1 MHRFLS
7 SACLLAALASS
18 PLVIAEEPA
27 APAASPAPEAAAAS
41 VEELDTSQELTLK
54 GPEQEAN
61 DARWFWHL
69 GMTSAF
75 PRIESEGLV
84 KKLYDPIMGALAPGY
99 DPVQLVGDYRDIGV
113 LFAPQIGLGRRIGD
127 HLTLTLHGGWAGGK
141 VRTKQD
147 AMFWIPFINI
157 HNDFEIYRGA
167 GYVDFGADIY
177 PFKHTVLKDYGSW
190 KERLKAAKPKVA
202 LSTTFTMADYKAK
215 VHIGIDK
222 LNFLPHI
229 GVKVTD
235 EWFLQS
241 YKTRVGL
248 EVPINRRNILSFDIA
263 YNFFE
268 EQQHDFNGPIVSVIW
283 QHYWER

>member
-1 MHRFLS
+1 MLRLCS
-7 SACLLAALASS
+7 LICLLAVLSLAT
-18 PLVIAEEPA
+18 LANAEEPA
-27 APAASPAPEAAAAS
+27 APAASPEPEAAAAS
-41 VEELDTSQELTLK
+41 VEELDTSGEISLK

-75 PRIESEGLV
+75 PRIESEDLV

-99 DPVQLVGDYRDIGV
+99 DPVQLIGDYRDVGV

-127 HLTLTLHGGWAGGK
+127 RLTLTFHGGWAGGK

-147 AMFWIPFINI
+147 AAFWIPLINI

-167 GYVDFGADIY
+167 GYVDFGADFY
-177 PFKHTVLKDYGSW
+177 PLKHTVLKDYGSW

-202 LSTTFTMADYKAK
+202 LSTTFTKADYTAK

-222 LNFLPHI
+222 LNFLPHLGI
-229 GVKVTD
+229 KIED
-235 EWFLQS
+235 EWLLQS

-248 EVPINRRNILSFDIA
+248 EVPINRRNVLSFDIA

-268 EQQHDFNGPIVSVIW
+268 EEQHDFNGPIVSVIW